1 MTDTVA
7 ATTSAAIVP
16 GVRGQPA
23 KISFRGI
30 TKEFVSQAGGR
41 PVKALDGLSLDIAEK
56 DFVCLIGPSG
66 CGKSTLLNLVGG
78 FERAT
83 SGEVLLDGAGIAGP
97 GPDRGVVFQEGA
109 LFPWL
114 NVLNNVCYGPKRL
127 GVPRERY
134 LADAHAILDEVG
146 LLSFAQH
153 LPAEL
158 SGGMRQRVAI
168 ARALINRPQV
178 LLMDEPFGALD
189 PQTRVL
195 MQEML
200 LRIWEHDNRTVLF
213 ITHDVEEALFLGT
226 RVVVMSSRPGRV
238 LKDVRADLPRPRD
251 FSVLRNPEFVEMKA
265 ELFALVRE
273 QTIAAAADS
282 SSRASGARAR

>member
-1 MTDTVA
+1 MTERVNK
-7 ATTSAAIVP
+7 I
-16 GVRGQPA
+16 PA
-23 KISFRGI
+23 KISFRDI
-30 TKEFVSQAGGR
+30 TKEFVPQSGGAAM
-41 PVKALDGLSLDIAEK
+41 KAIDGLSLDIAEK

-66 CGKSTLLNLVGG
+66 CGKSTLLNLIAG
-78 FERAT
+78 FEQAT
-83 SGEVLLDGAGIAGP
+83 SGEVLLDGVGITGP
-97 GPDRGVVFQEGA
+97 GADRGVVFQEGA

-114 NVLNNVCYGPKRL
+114 SVLDNVCYGPRRL

-146 LLSFAQH
+146 LSAFAKH
-153 LPAEL
+153 LPSEL

-168 ARALINRPQV
+168 ARALINRPPV

-200 LRIWEHDNRTVLF
+200 LKIWEHDNRTVLF

-238 LKDVRADLPRPRD
+238 LEDVRADLPRPRD
-251 FSVLRNPEFVEMKA
+251 YSVLSHPDFVRIKG

-273 QTIAAAADS
+273 QTIAAAADAAG
-282 SSRASGARAR
+282 RATTA

>member
-1 MTDTVA
+1 MTGVVA
-7 ATTSAAIVP
+7 ASAPAITMP
-16 GVRGQPA
+16 RSNDRST
-23 KISFRGI
+23 KISFRNI
-30 TKEFVSQAGGR
+30 TKEFVSQAGG
-41 PVKALDGLSLDIAEK
+41 PAMKAIDGLSLDIAEK

-66 CGKSTLLNLVGG
+66 CGKSTLLNLIAG
-78 FERAT
+78 FEKAT
-83 SGEVLLDGAGIAGP
+83 SGDVLLDGVNITGP

-114 NVLNNVCYGPKRL
+114 SVLDNVCYGPKRL
-127 GVPRERY
+127 KVPRERY
-134 LADAHAILDEVG
+134 LAEAHAILEEVG
-146 LLSFAQH
+146 LSAFAQH

-168 ARALINRPQV
+168 ARALINHPPV

-195 MQEML
+195 MQETL
-200 LRIWEHDNRTVLF
+200 LQIWEHDNRTVLF
-213 ITHDVEEALFLGT
+213 ITHDVEEALFLGS

-238 LKDVRADLPRPRD
+238 LEDVRADLPRPRD
-251 FSVLRNPEFVEMKA
+251 FSVLGHPEFVKVKA

-273 QTIAAAADS
+273 QAIAAAADS
-282 SSRASGARAR
+282 AGSTRRTRTK

>member
-1 MTDTVA
+1 MTGVVA
-7 ATTSAAIVP
+7 ANAPVITMPRSND
-16 GVRGQPA
+16 QPA
-23 KISFRGI
+23 KISFRNI
-30 TKEFVSQAGGR
+30 TKEFVSQAGG
-41 PVKALDGLSLDIAEK
+41 PAMKAIDGLSLDIEEK

-66 CGKSTLLNLVGG
+66 CGKSTLLNLIAG
-78 FERAT
+78 FEKAT
-83 SGEVLLDGAGIAGP
+83 SGDVLLDGVNITGP

-114 NVLNNVCYGPKRL
+114 SVLDNVCYGPKRL

-134 LADAHAILDEVG
+134 LAEAHAILEEVG
-146 LLSFAQH
+146 LLAFAQH

-168 ARALINRPQV
+168 GRALINHPPV
-178 LLMDEPFGALD
+178 LLMDEPFAALD

-200 LRIWEHDNRTVLF
+200 LQIWEHDNRTVLF
-213 ITHDVEEALFLGT
+213 ITHDVEEALFLGS

-238 LKDVRADLPRPRD
+238 LEDVRADLPRPRD
-251 FSVLRNPEFVEMKA
+251 FSVLAHPEFVKVKA

-282 SSRASGARAR
+282 AGGTRPSRTK

>member
-1 MTDTVA
+1 MPRSND
-7 ATTSAAIVP
+7 
-16 GVRGQPA
+16 RPA
-23 KISFRGI
+23 KISFRNI
-30 TKEFVSQAGGR
+30 TKEFVSKARGTST
-41 PVKALDGLSLDIAEK
+41 KALNGLSLDIAEK

-66 CGKSTLLNLVGG
+66 CGKSTLLNLIGG
-78 FERAT
+78 FEHAT
-83 SGEVLLDGAGIAGP
+83 SGDVLLDGVRVTAP

-114 NVLNNVCYGPKRL
+114 NVLDNVCFGPRRL
-127 GVPRERY
+127 GLPRERY
-134 LADAHAILDEVG
+134 LEEAHAILEEVG
-146 LLSFAQH
+146 LLPFARH

-168 ARALINRPQV
+168 ARALINHPPV
-178 LLMDEPFGALD
+178 LLMDEPFAALD

-226 RVVVMSSRPGRV
+226 RVVVMSSRPGRI
-238 LKDVRADLPRPRD
+238 LKDVRAELPRPRD
-251 FSVLRNPEFVEMKA
+251 FSVFGHPEFVKVKA

-273 QTIAAAADS
+273 QTIAAAAD
-282 SSRASGARAR
+282 ASGNAGTVRTP

>member
-1 MTDTVA
+1 MSGA
-7 ATTSAAIVP
+7 AKV
-16 GVRGQPA
+16 
-23 KISFRGI
+23 SFRNI
-30 TKEFVSQAGGR
+30 TKEFVPQSGG
-41 PVKALDGLSLDIAEK
+41 PAMKAIDGLTLDIAEK

-66 CGKSTLLNLVGG
+66 CGKSTLLNMIAG
-78 FERAT
+78 FEQAT
-83 SGEVLLDGAGIAGP
+83 SGDVLLDGVGITGP
-97 GPDRGVVFQEGA
+97 GADRGVVFQEGA

-114 NVLNNVCYGPKRL
+114 SVLDNVCYGPRRL
-127 GVPRERY
+127 GVPRDRY
-134 LADAHAILDEVG
+134 LADGHAILDEVG
-146 LLSFAQH
+146 LSAFAKH

-168 ARALINRPQV
+168 ARALINRPPV

-200 LRIWEHDNRTVLF
+200 LNIWEHDNRTVLF

-238 LKDVRADLPRPRD
+238 LEDVRADLPRPRD
-251 FSVLRNPEFVEMKA
+251 YSVLGHPDFVRIKG

-273 QTIAAAADS
+273 QTIAAAADAAGRTP
-282 SSRASGARAR
+282 SSRAS